1 MKEMKDLSKPVLA
14 KVNNSVGS
22 GERWK
27 RDKLEMMTQLD
38 KSRNKANDA
47 ERELVKL
54 RNQVNF
60 FFFFLNLPKTPRERM
75 GHLLQSPEA
84 A

>member
-1 MKEMKDLSKPVLA
+1 MKDLSKPVLA
-14 KVNNSVGS
+14 KVNNSVSS

-38 KSRNKANDA
+38 KSRNKADDA

-54 RNQVNF
+54 RNQVHVYS
-60 FFFFLNLPKTPRERM
+60 RY
-75 GHLLQSPEA
+75 LLL
-84 A
+84 

>member
-1 MKEMKDLSKPVLA
+1 MKEKESLIQNLKEMKDLSKPVLA

-54 RNQVNF
+54 RNQVHFYFTLHAF
-60 FFFFLNLPKTPRERM
+60 FY
-75 GHLLQSPEA
+75 
-84 A
+84 